1 MEEINNKEVELWLKL
16 NKTGDFSGAKNLY
29 FESIFPNV
37 LFNFESKFS
46 REVDRVDVLFSILG
60 FTPEPILLTQRALRP
75 KSTSSFILKRRE
87 HRT

>member
-37 LFNFESKFS
+37 LFNFES
-46 REVDRVDVLFSILG
+46 
-60 FTPEPILLTQRALRP
+60 
-75 KSTSSFILKRRE
+75 
-87 HRT
+87 